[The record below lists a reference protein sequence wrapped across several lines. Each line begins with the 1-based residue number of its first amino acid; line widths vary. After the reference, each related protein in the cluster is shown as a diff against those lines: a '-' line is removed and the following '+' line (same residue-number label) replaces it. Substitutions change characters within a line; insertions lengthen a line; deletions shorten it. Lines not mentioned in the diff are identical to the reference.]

1 MTEAWS
7 YSQRSGLLR
16 DPAGLIVERGYSG
29 SEPATNRPIAEG
41 VENVGPIPTGTYA
54 IAVAVDHETCGPC
67 SLPLLP
73 AVTNEMHGR
82 SDFLIHGD
90 TDPPGS
96 ASTGCIIMSR
106 ATRDLI
112 NASTCKTLTVTT

>member
-29 SEPATNRPIAEG
+29 SEPAANRPIAEG
-41 VENVGPIPTGTYA
+41 IENVGPIPTGSYA
-54 IAVAVDHETCGPC
+54 IAVAYDHPNLGPC

-73 AVTNEMHGR
+73 AVSNEMHGR
-82 SDFLIHGD
+82 DDFFIHGD
-90 TDPPGS
+90 TDPPGT

-106 ATRDLI
+106 PTRDLI
-112 NASTCKTLTVTT
+112 NASPCKTLTVTT